1 MQKVTNLAGLAQ
13 DAATFQSGCDAV
25 TASRTSSTT
34 TLPFTVSGFF
44 RQYIC
49 SIKNFVSETVT
60 VRHISHSV
68 ICSCN

>member
-49 SIKNFVSETVT
+49 SIKNFV
-60 VRHISHSV
+60 
-68 ICSCN
+68 